1 MKFLA
6 ITTFLAT
13 ALAVP
18 STPGESCPK
27 DAGQVT
33 LKQAQNKCGSQAKVS
48 CCNKKIESGD
58 SYNQNKGL
66 LSGGILN
73 GLLGGK
79 GSEGLGVF
87 DQCNE
92 LSVTAL
98 LGLDDIL
105 SDQCKQNIACCDDSN
120 AKAEGGLVNVALPCV
135 VLQDLL

>member
-92 LSVTAL
+92 LSVT
-98 LGLDDIL
+98 G
-105 SDQCKQNIACCDDSN
+105 
-120 AKAEGGLVNVALPCV
+120 EF
-135 VLQDLL
+135 VLWICGREC

>member
-13 ALAVP
+13 ALAIP
-18 STPGESCPK
+18 TESCPK

-87 DQCNE
+87 DQC
-92 LSVTAL
+92 TL
-98 LGLDDIL
+98 LGLDNIL
-105 SDQCKQNIACCDDSN
+105 SDQCKQNIACCDGSN